1 MAGVA
6 ALFAIKDMELM
17 EKISGMVKKNLGWI
31 YPLVLLLY
39 PLRHIRVGAE
49 WWDTG
54 YNYGN
59 FTYMEHMDPMWLLST
74 YLGNALG
81 HLFTLLPGGGTML
94 GLNIYTG
101 LIVSLLALG
110 GYLFFTRRVGLPR
123 TLTFWGEMLAVSF
136 CWCPTALL
144 YNYLTYLLLG
154 AGVALLY
161 HALSGDSEK
170 TCGYFLG
177 AGLCLGLNVLVRF
190 PNLAE
195 TALILAVWGMA
206 LIRRQKPGRT
216 VKQTL
221 QCLAG
226 YLLGLCGGLAVI
238 ALRYGPET
246 YVQGI
251 VRLLSMPSE
260 ASEYTV
266 YSMVVQQ
273 LRNYLQNCI
282 WLGYLVLIMAVG
294 VLVYIPLPRKGRWIK
309 YVGYGACVC
318 WSFYELISRGGFH
331 FKSGIK
337 SGIFLAVLGLAV
349 YDFRKWKLIKH
360 MGYVAC
366 VFCGFYYLML
376 QNMFNLKYST
386 KLSAFQWGAVLLTAT
401 LAVGLVTLL
410 RKNSTEKEK
419 LLCGLGMLVILIT
432 PLGSN
437 NHLYSAINN
446 LFLVAPFTLWMLV
459 RFLRW
464 IPAAAGGKRLPGKI
478 GQGGWLAGF
487 FPVKAMLVCILFMI
501 TVQGTLFGLGYVFSE
516 GDGGENLHTPIAHNA
531 VLKGMLTS
539 PDRAEI
545 ISGLSAY
552 VRQEGLEGREVILY
566 GQIPAMSYYLQM
578 PFAITSWPDLPSY
591 NYEVMVADLERLAGQ
606 IDGGQRQKPVLLLE
620 KRPGSYLTEGLEALK
635 ALGLNEHQ
643 IAEITENPKLR
654 LLEDWIARYGYELC
668 FENEKFLLFLA
679 P

>member
-1 MAGVA
+1 
-6 ALFAIKDMELM
+6 M
-17 EKISGMVKKNLGWI
+17 EKISRTIKKNLCWI

-39 PLRHIRVGAE
+39 PLRHVRVGAE

-59 FTYMEHMDPMWLLST
+59 FTYMDHMDPMWLLST

-101 LIVSLLALG
+101 LIVSLLALC
-110 GYLFFTRRVGLPR
+110 GYFFFTRKVGIPR
-123 TLTFWGEMLAVSF
+123 TLAFWGEMLAISF

-144 YNYLTYLLLG
+144 YNYLTYLLMG
-154 AGVALLY
+154 AGVILLY
-161 HALSGDSEK
+161 QALSGDCAG
-170 TCGYFLG
+170 TCRYFVG
-177 AGLCLGLNVLVRF
+177 AGICLGLNVLVRF

-195 TALILAVWGMA
+195 TALILAVWAMA
-206 LIRRQKPGRT
+206 VIRRQKLGQT

-226 YLLGLCGGLAVI
+226 YLLGVGGGVAVI
-238 ALRYGPET
+238 ALRYGLET

-251 VRLLSMPSE
+251 IRLLSMPSE

-266 YSMVVQQ
+266 YSMVTQQ

-282 WLGYLVLIMAVG
+282 WLGYLVLIMALG
-294 VLVYIPLPRKGRWIK
+294 VLVYASLPQKAKWIK
-309 YVGYGACVC
+309 YAGYMVCVL
-318 WSFYELISRGGFH
+318 WGFYELIAREGISL
-331 FKSGIK
+331 KSGAK
-337 SGIFLAVLGLAV
+337 MSFFFLILGLAV
-349 YDFRKWKLIKH
+349 YDFQKWKWIKH
-360 MGYVAC
+360 IGYVAC

-386 KLSAFQWGAVLLTAT
+386 KLSAFQWGAFLLTAT
-401 LAVGLVTLL
+401 LAVGLVTIL
-410 RKNSTEKEK
+410 RKKSAEKEK
-419 LLCGLGMLVILIT
+419 LLCGLGILVILIT

-464 IPAAAGGKRLPGKI
+464 LHNRPAGKRPVS
-478 GQGGWLAGF
+478 F
-487 FPVKAMLVCILFMI
+487 FPVEAMMICMLFMI
-501 TVQGTLFGLGYVFSE
+501 TVQGTLFGIGYVFSE
-516 GDGGENLHTPIAHNA
+516 SDGGENLHTPIAGNE

-539 PDRAEI
+539 PERAEAI
-545 ISGLSAY
+545 RSLSAY

-566 GQIPAMSYYLQM
+566 GQIPSMSYYLQM

-591 NYEVMVADLERLAGQ
+591 NYGVMTADLERLGKEIA
-606 IDGGQRQKPVLLLE
+606 GGQRQKPVLLLE
-620 KRPGSYLTEGLEALK
+620 KRPGSYLAGGLEALEE
-635 ALGLNEHQ
+635 LGLNDHQ
-643 IAEITENPKLR
+643 IAEITENPKLQ
-654 LLEDWIARYGYELC
+654 LLADWIGHYEYELC
-668 FENEKFLLFLA
+668 FENDKFLLFLA
-679 P
+679 S

>member
-1 MAGVA
+1 
-6 ALFAIKDMELM
+6 M
-17 EKISGMVKKNLGWI
+17 EKIIQTIKKNQRWI
-31 YPLVLLLY
+31 YPLALLLY
-39 PLRHIRVGAE
+39 PLRHVRVGAE

-59 FTYMEHMDPMWLLST
+59 FTYMDHMDPMWLLST

-81 HLFTLLPGGGTML
+81 HLFTLLPGGHTML

-101 LIVSLLALG
+101 LLVSLLALG
-110 GYLFFTRRVGLPR
+110 GYFFFTRRVGLPG
-123 TLTFWGEMLAVSF
+123 TVTFWGEMLAISF

-154 AGVALLY
+154 AGVILLY
-161 HALSGDSEK
+161 HALSGDSAK
-170 TCGYFLG
+170 ACRYFVG
-177 AGLCLGLNVLVRF
+177 AGVCLGLNVLVRF

-195 TALILAVWGMA
+195 MALILGVWAMA
-206 LIRRQKPGRT
+206 LIRRQKLGRT

-226 YLLGLCGGLAVI
+226 YLLGLGGGVAVI
-238 ALRYGPET
+238 ALRYGLGT
-246 YVQGI
+246 YVRGI
-251 VRLLSMPSE
+251 LRLLSMPSE

-282 WLGYLVLIMAVG
+282 WLGYLVLIMALG
-294 VLVYIPLPRKGRWIK
+294 LLVYVSLSPKGKWIK
-309 YVGYGACVC
+309 YTAYVVCVC
-318 WSFYELISRGGFH
+318 WGFCELVRRSMFNMR
-331 FKSGIK
+331 SGVK
-337 SGIFLAVLGLAV
+337 LSIFFLMLGLAV
-349 YDFRKWKLIKH
+349 YDFQKWKWIKH

-401 LAVGLVTLL
+401 LAVGLVTIF
-410 RKNSTEKEK
+410 RKGSTEKEK

-464 IPAAAGGKRLPGKI
+464 IPRELTVRSLGGKKGRG
-478 GQGGWLAGF
+478 AGPVAGPMAL
-487 FPVKAMLVCILFMI
+487 FPVKAMLVCILLMI
-501 TVQGTLFGLGYVFSE
+501 TVQGTLFGIGYVFSE
-516 GDGGENLHTPIAHNA
+516 SDGGENLHTPIVGNA

-539 PDRAEI
+539 PDRAEAI
-545 ISGLSAY
+545 GSLSAY
-552 VRQEGLEGREVILY
+552 VRQEELEGQEIILY
-566 GQIPAMSYYLQM
+566 GQIPSLSYYLQM

-591 NYEVMVADLERLAGQ
+591 NYEVMVADLEHLAAE
-606 IDGGQRQKPVLLLE
+606 IDGGQRPRPVLLLE
-620 KRPGSYLTEGLEALK
+620 KRPGSYLVGGLEALE
-635 ALGLNEHQ
+635 ALGLNDHQ
-643 IAEITENPKLR
+643 IAEITENPKLQ
-654 LLEDWIARYGYELC
+654 LLADWAENYGYELC